1 MQTPSTSMTTYT
13 KLAYA
18 IHAATMNLQS
28 MCTFAL
34 PDAVV
39 ISQQL
44 SRKMNLVARI
54 SLGRAHF
61 VE

>member
-1 MQTPSTSMTTYT
+1 MTTYT